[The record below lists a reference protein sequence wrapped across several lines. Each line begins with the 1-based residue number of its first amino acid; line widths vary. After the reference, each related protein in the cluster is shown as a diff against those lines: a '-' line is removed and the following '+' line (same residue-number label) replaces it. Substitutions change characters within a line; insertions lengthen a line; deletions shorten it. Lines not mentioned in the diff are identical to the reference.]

1 MNSWQRWYTANR
13 DRRRAYNRRYELAY
27 RERRR
32 TLRQQRRALARMAA
46 PQLCSKCGTP
56 LAVGRRNR
64 RYCNGTCRLYRW
76 RASNPERSAEQNQ
89 RWRAA
94 NPDRMREYL
103 AKSRA
108 RRAQAPVVGD
118 VSRAAIFARDHG
130 RCYLCG
136 QSVER
141 DNFHLDHLVPLA
153 KGGEHAAFNLMV
165 AHPRCNWKK
174 HTKRIPVQLPLDL
187 VHRLAPIQQTR
198 VSVTRG

>member
-13 DRRRAYNRRYELAY
+13 DRRRAYGRHYDLAY

-89 RWRAA
+89 
-94 NPDRMREYL
+94 
-103 AKSRA
+103 KSRA

-136 QSVER
+136 QSVEP

-198 VSVTRG
+198 VSVTGG